1 MQLLLAEFRRNP
13 STGCHEPHRLGT
25 LKPAGLYLNPARFL
39 SKGWGPAHSLLDVPA
54 QFTLTR
60 ASSRSRPLGSR
71 VTFCTWR
78 VETIF
83 CGWASRPCPSS
94 IPARRLDGRAP

>member
-1 MQLLLAEFRRNP
+1 
-13 STGCHEPHRLGT
+13 
-25 LKPAGLYLNPARFL
+25 
-39 SKGWGPAHSLLDVPA
+39 
-54 QFTLTR
+54 
-60 ASSRSRPLGSR
+60 LGSR